1 MALNDCRDHANYG
14 NNDHCNNDDSFHSYQ
29 IAFVV
34 FGSFHYLRCLKKA
47 ATAPTAA
54 IATAP
59 IPMIHFSIAKLLLS
73 FDGLS
78 IAWAVVEY
86 IAKVVRAKTL
96 FATHYH
102 ELTELE
108 GRLDGV
114 NNYCI
119 AVTNHDQDIV
129 FLRKIIPG
137 GADQSYGI
145 DVASLAGVP
154 KPVIDRAKEIAAEL
168 SDADIL
174 AKARELDREPGFC
187 QESLALEES
196 GAGAKTAPEEAKTAA
211 AAAEPVLPASIR
223 DAIDYLR
230 AIDINHMTPLDA
242 MNTLYELKDRFKL
255 S

>member
-1 MALNDCRDHANYG
+1 MR
-14 NNDHCNNDDSFHSYQ
+14 S
-29 IAFVV
+29 V
-34 FGSFHYLRCLKKA
+34 
-47 ATAPTAA
+47 
-54 IATAP
+54 
-59 IPMIHFSIAKLLLS
+59 
-73 FDGLS
+73 
-78 IAWAVVEY
+78 AVP
-86 IAKVVRAKTL
+86 RPST
-96 FATHYH
+96 ATHYH

-154 KPVIDRAKEIAAEL
+154 RPVIDRAKEIAAEL

-174 AKARELDREPGFC
+174 AKARELDCEPGFR

-196 GAGAKTAPEEAKTAA
+196 GAGADGDLSFDAGDAAKGMVAERMPEAARGAAGSTADGTAPAGAATSAGA
-211 AAAEPVLPASIR
+211 AAAEPALPASIR

-230 AIDINHMTPLDA
+230 SIDINHMTPLDA
-242 MNTLYELKDRFKL
+242 MNTLYELKDRFQL